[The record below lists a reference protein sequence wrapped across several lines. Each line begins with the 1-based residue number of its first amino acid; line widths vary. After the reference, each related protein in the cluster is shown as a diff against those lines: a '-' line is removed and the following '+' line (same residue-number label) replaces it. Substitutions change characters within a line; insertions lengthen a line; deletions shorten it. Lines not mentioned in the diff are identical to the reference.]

1 VHHNEELESAGLAD
15 GPWLVSLASVVCV
28 DCEDSDDI
36 EVASS
41 DGGGRA
47 AGRLCGGNLKSDR
60 SGRVK
65 WIEGPDMV
73 MKRTRRDESMMG

>member
-1 VHHNEELESAGLAD
+1 M
-15 GPWLVSLASVVCV
+15 
-28 DCEDSDDI
+28 
-36 EVASS
+36 ASS
-41 DGGGRA
+41 EGGGIA

-73 MKRTRRDESMMG
+73 VVMVKRTRRDESMMW